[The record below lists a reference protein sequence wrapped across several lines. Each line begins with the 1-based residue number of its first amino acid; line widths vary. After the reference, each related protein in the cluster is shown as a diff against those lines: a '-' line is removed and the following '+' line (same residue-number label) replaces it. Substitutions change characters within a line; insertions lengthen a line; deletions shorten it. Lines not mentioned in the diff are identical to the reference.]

1 MEFPGVAPAQITIF
15 GGIQISETFFVAVC
29 VTIGI
34 AIFALVV
41 RFVLLPRF
49 KPVPTG
55 FQNVMEM
62 LVSMIDRFTN
72 SILGEHGK
80 KIAAYIFALG
90 MFLAVSGMMD
100 LVGLRIPATDL
111 NFTVAIALITFVLIF
126 VFGIRY
132 KGVKGVVK
140 GYAQP
145 MAFIAPFRIISDL
158 IIPVSL
164 SFRLFGNMFAGLV
177 VMHIVYNA
185 MGSFALGIPAALSV
199 YFTLFDVGIQ
209 TFVFL
214 MLTLSYIQE
223 KVE

>member
-1 MEFPGVAPAQITIF
+1 MEFPGVVPAQITIF
-15 GGIQISETFFVAVC
+15 GGLQISETLFLAFC

-34 AIFALVV
+34 TIFTLIV

-55 FQNVMEM
+55 FQNVLEM
-62 LVSMIDRFTN
+62 VVGLVDRFSN
-72 SILGEHGK
+72 SILGERGK
-80 KIAAYIFALG
+80 KIAAYIFTLG
-90 MFLAVSGMMD
+90 LFLVVSGMMD
-100 LVGLRIPATDL
+100 LFGLRIPATDL

-132 KGVKGVVK
+132 KGVKGVIK

-145 MAFIAPFRIISDL
+145 MGFIAPFRLISDV

-177 VMHIVYNA
+177 VMHLVYNA
-185 MGSFALGIPAALSV
+185 MGMFAIGVPAVLSI
-199 YFTLFDVGIQ
+199 YFTLFDVALQ
-209 TFVFL
+209 TLVFL

>member
-1 MEFPGVAPAQITIF
+1 MEFPGVIPVKVTIF
-15 GGIQISETFFVAVC
+15 GGLVISETFFVAVC

-34 AIFALVV
+34 TIFALVV
-41 RFVLLPRF
+41 RFILLPRF

-55 FQNVMEM
+55 VQNALEM
-62 LVSMIDRFTN
+62 IVSLIDRFTN
-72 SILGEHGK
+72 SIMGEKGK
-80 KIAAYIFALG
+80 KLAAYVLTLG
-90 MFLAVSGMMD
+90 MFLAISGMMD
-100 LVGLRIPATDL
+100 LFGLRIPATDL
-111 NFTVAIALITFVLIF
+111 NFTVAIALITFVMIF

-132 KGVKGVVK
+132 KGVKGLVK
-140 GYAQP
+140 GYAEP
-145 MAFIAPFRIISDL
+145 MAFIAPFRIISDV

-185 MGSFALGIPAALSV
+185 MGVFAVGIPAALSI

>member
-1 MEFPGVAPAQITIF
+1 MEFPGVAPAEITIF
-15 GGIQISETFFVAVC
+15 GGIQITETFFVAVC

-34 AIFALVV
+34 TIFALIV
-41 RFVLLPRF
+41 RFALLPRF
-49 KPVPTG
+49 KQVPTG

-62 LVSMIDRFTN
+62 LISMIDRFTN
-72 SILGEHGK
+72 GILGEYGK
-80 KIAAYIFALG
+80 KIAAYIFTLG
-90 MFLAVSGMMD
+90 AFLFLSGMLD

-132 KGVKGVVK
+132 RGIKGVVK
-140 GYAQP
+140 SYAQP
-145 MAFIAPFRIISDL
+145 MVFIAPFRIISDV

-177 VMHIVYNA
+177 VMHLVYNA
-185 MGSFALGIPAALSV
+185 MGVFAIGIPAALSV
-199 YFTLFDVGIQ
+199 YFTLFDVSIQ

>member
-1 MEFPGVAPAQITIF
+1 MEFPGVAPAKITIF
-15 GGIQISETFFVAVC
+15 GGIETTETFLVAVC

-34 AIFALVV
+34 TVFALVV
-41 RFVLLPRF
+41 RFALLPRF
-49 KPVPTG
+49 KQVPTG
-55 FQNVMEM
+55 FQNVLEI
-62 LVSMIDRFTN
+62 LVSLIDRFTN

-80 KIAAYIFALG
+80 KIAAYIFTLG
-90 MFLAVSGMMD
+90 MFLVISGMLD
-100 LVGLRIPATDL
+100 LIGLRIPATDL
-111 NFTVAIALITFVLIF
+111 NFTVAIALITFVLVF

-132 KGVKGVVK
+132 RGVKGVVK

-185 MGSFALGIPAALSV
+185 MGVFAVGIPAALSV

-214 MLTLSYIQE
+214 MLTLSYIRE
-223 KVE
+223 KME